1 MQMISDRSLQSISP
15 GCVKTNIAEGC
26 EEIQQMLEKIPT
38 LKPDDV
44 ADALIYALG
53 TRPEVQVR
61 IIVESRFSCRRN
73 I

>member
-15 GCVKTNIAEGC
+15 GCVKTNIAE
-26 EEIQQMLEKIPT
+26 EWKEIQKALEKMPI
-38 LKPDDV
+38 LEPDDV

-61 IIVESRFSCRRN
+61 MIVERKFSCRRN